1 MSKKERDLILES
13 IEDEFRQDLAVHLYS
28 THLLHAINPYFPRR
42 NWLSWPLPYSEVPD
56 PRNLFIYSDQPIA
69 IYNDDEAKTSRNVRY
84 AGPRGASE
92 PSEDVSKYRI
102 RSFSTTQKRSDSRTS
117 LMAEIKALVDHR
129 IHSMIHAQKLDRFPS
144 PEISS
149 DVVGKLCIEIANN
162 LDDVLESMADIV
174 ERRNVSSDKSAPP
187 VRLLNWQDVLLC
199 ASNTR
204 DTSPD
209 LYGRC
214 ELLFE
219 NTNYNYEYESDFDE
233 SRIQET
239 DLDEITEEMNEDSD
253 ENDSLTSSLTS
264 SQTNS
269 RTNSQTNSQ
278 TSTSSSSSP
287 TPSDSDLLTSS
298 SPDAPSFHQQH
309 LERLRD
315 LEVVPAHYKRLSKIE
330 KKRHVEKKL
339 FETKKKLLAYH
350 QNVKKTYASLKWDRV
365 VEKKLQY
372 RIEGDSSE
380 ETRRLA
386 IEHGGVGI
394 TPDDYLE

>member
-42 NWLSWPLPYSEVPD
+42 NWSNWPLPYSEVPD
-56 PRNLFIYSDQPIA
+56 PRNLFTYSDQPIA
-69 IYNDDEAKTSRNVRY
+69 IYNDDESQTRRY
-84 AGPRGASE
+84 LRHSGPRGVSE

-129 IHSMIHAQKLDRFPS
+129 IHSVIHARNSDGVPS
-144 PEISS
+144 SEISS
-149 DVVGKLCIEIANN
+149 AVVGKLCIEIANN

-174 ERRNVSSDKSAPP
+174 ERRNLSSDKSAAP

-204 DTSPD
+204 EISPD
-209 LYGRC
+209 LHGRC
-214 ELLFE
+214 ESLFE
-219 NTNYNYEYESDFDE
+219 DTNYSYEYESDFEERIENDSDE
-233 SRIQET
+233 LSDQ
-239 DLDEITEEMNEDSD
+239 EMNEI
-253 ENDSLTSSLTS
+253 EEAS
-264 SQTNS
+264 SQNS
-269 RTNSQTNSQ
+269 E
-278 TSTSSSSSP
+278 TSSSNSE
-287 TPSDSDLLTSS
+287 TSS
-298 SPDAPSFHQQH
+298 SDSETSSSDSPNSPNSPTDCPSVSGSQSFISFHQQH
-309 LERLRD
+309 LERLRNM
-315 LEVVPAHYKRLSKIE
+315 EAVPAYYKRLAKIE
-330 KKRHVEKKL
+330 KKRQVEKQF
-339 FETKKKLLAYH
+339 FETKKKLFLNH
-350 QNVKKTYASLKWDRV
+350 QNIRKTYASLKWDRA
-365 VEKKLQY
+365 VEKKSQY
-372 RIEGDSSE
+372 RIEGENSE